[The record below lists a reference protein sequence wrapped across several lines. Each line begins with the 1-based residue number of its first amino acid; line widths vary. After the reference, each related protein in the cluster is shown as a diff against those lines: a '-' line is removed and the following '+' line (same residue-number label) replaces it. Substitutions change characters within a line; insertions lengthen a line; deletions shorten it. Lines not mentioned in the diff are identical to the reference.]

1 MPRAP
6 ERRRWLAASLA
17 ALAALGAVALPAF
30 AQRADPASDA
40 PEAAYTGTHRAPAAA
55 SYAEALQ
62 RWRGA
67 DDVNA
72 FIGERFAY
80 DMPRAL
86 QLSESQRAQQPGPA
100 ILTPE
105 AFFEQPRGVC
115 VDLARFGVETLQQIA
130 PQLHARYLM
139 IEFDPVQI
147 AGQTLRRHWLVQ
159 WRDGD
164 RFWFF
169 ADSKRPGHIAG
180 PYASAQA
187 FIDDYAAWRGRRI
200 VAFRELA
207 SYQRQRKRQALR
219 QPKDAEGAGSIRN
232 VTP

>member
-1 MPRAP
+1 MLRAR
-6 ERRRWLAASLA
+6 ERHLKRRSLLAV
-17 ALAALGAVALPAF
+17 ALGAVALPAR

-40 PEAAYTGTHRAPAAA
+40 PESAYSGSHRAPAAA

-62 RWRGA
+62 RWRGV
-67 DDVNA
+67 DDINA

-80 DMPRAL
+80 DRERAL

-100 ILTPE
+100 ILAPE

-130 PQLHARYLM
+130 PALQPRYLM

-147 AGQTLRRHWLVQ
+147 SGQTLRRHWLVQ

-164 RFWFF
+164 RFGFF

-180 PYASAQA
+180 PFASTQA

-207 SYQRQRKRQALR
+207 SYQRQRKALATKPLR
-219 QPKDAEGAGSIRN
+219 SGP
-232 VTP
+232 

>member
-1 MPRAP
+1 M
-6 ERRRWLAASLA
+6 A
-17 ALAALGAVALPAF
+17 ALALAAGTAR

-40 PEAAYTGTHRAPAAA
+40 PEAPYAGTHRAPAAA

-67 DDVNA
+67 EDINA

-80 DMPRAL
+80 DMQRAL
-86 QLSESQRAQQPGPA
+86 QLSESQRAQQAGPA
-100 ILTPE
+100 VAILAPE
-105 AFFEQPRGVC
+105 AFFAAPRGVC
-115 VDLARFGVETLQQIA
+115 VDLARFGAETLQQLA
-130 PQLHARYLM
+130 PALHAQYLM

-164 RFWFF
+164 SLWFF

-180 PYASAQA
+180 PYASTQA
-187 FIDDYAAWRGRRI
+187 FIDEYAAWRGRRI
-200 VAFRELA
+200 VAFRALA
-207 SYQRQRKRQALR
+207 SYQRTRKALAVR
-219 QPKDAEGAGSIRN
+219 QPKDESSIRN